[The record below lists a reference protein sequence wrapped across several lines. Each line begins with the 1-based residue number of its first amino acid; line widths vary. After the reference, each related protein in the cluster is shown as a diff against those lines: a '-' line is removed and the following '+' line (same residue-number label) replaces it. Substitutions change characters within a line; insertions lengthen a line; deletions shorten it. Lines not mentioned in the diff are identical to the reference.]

1 MVKMKKVFIGV
12 LLAGLLAIVVCFCS
26 INSRKYLKFSYIG
39 ESDYTT
45 LDFYADDNL
54 TDDCESTWWEYFVK
68 EDEDTIKLINDLY
81 GANFS
86 NEILNYTD
94 RKGNFIISFGR
105 KLKMIYYDKK
115 SDKGVDYD
123 ERRIIGV
130 PVFEKEYNKKIYI
143 YGTEKKYNIFP
154 PEFAN
159 DDYSK
164 FNWYGNV
171 RYECE

>member
-1 MVKMKKVFIGV
+1 MKKVFIGI
-12 LLAGLLAIVVCFCS
+12 LIAGLLVVVICFCS
-26 INSRKYLKFSYIG
+26 LNSRRYLKFNYIG

-45 LDFYADDNL
+45 LDYYSDVNL
-54 TDDCESTWWEYFVK
+54 TDDCEFTWWEYF
-68 EDEDTIKLINDLY
+68 EDEDEHTIEVINDFY

-94 RKGNFIISFGR
+94 RKGDFIISFGR

-115 SDKGVDYD
+115 SDKGVGYD
-123 ERRIIGV
+123 ERLIIGV

-143 YGTEKKYNIFP
+143 YSTEKKYNVYP

-159 DDYSK
+159 DDYYK
-164 FNWYGNV
+164 FNWDGDV